1 MGEGYFSISFEAIV
15 GLLVTIVGIWL
26 VVRQL
31 HEAKLASQMGGLLTL
46 EQMALALAELDLDLL
61 NRVASDEW
69 QKIPAEQ
76 AHREVFE
83 NPNAYKAWNGLV
95 AWNDLLG
102 VLVRRGALD
111 EEMVFLRHGTMTEL
125 WYQRFEKI
133 IRIERK
139 RLKWDGLAANWEWL
153 VERNQKHK

>member
-69 QKIPAEQ
+69 QNISAEE
-76 AHREVFE
+76 AHQEVFE
-83 NPNAYKAWNGLV
+83 NPKAYKAWNGLV

-111 EEMVFLRHGTMTEL
+111 EEMVFLRHGPMTEL

-133 IRIERK
+133 IHVERK

-153 VERNQKHK
+153 VARNQKHK